1 MARTP
6 PGTPP
11 AGAPEPTFETGMS
24 RLEEIVHELEQG
36 SLGLQQSLDV
46 FREGMQLATRLG
58 QELEKAETQV
68 QELVEAA
75 DGTLRTRA
83 FGDAGSGIASPAA
96 LPADTAE
103 EADGAGDD
111 A

>member
-1 MARTP
+1 MAETP
-6 PGTPP
+6 G
-11 AGAPEPTFETGMS
+11 AAPEITFENGMS

-36 SLGLQQSLDV
+36 SLGLQQSLGV
-46 FREGMQLATRLG
+46 FREGMELVTRLG

-83 FGDAGSGIASPAA
+83 FDNDASDIGDPAA
-96 LPADTAE
+96 RGGSAPARTGGE
-103 EADGAGDD
+103 GADAGDD
-111 A
+111 E

>member
-1 MARTP
+1 MAEAPGITP
-6 PGTPP
+6 
-11 AGAPEPTFETGMS
+11 EVTFEHGMS

-36 SLGLQQSLDV
+36 SLGLQQSLGV
-46 FREGMQLATRLG
+46 FREGMQLVTRLG

-75 DGTLRTRA
+75 DGTLRARA
-83 FGDAGSGIASPAA
+83 FGSEAGDGGGASARSASARPVGAG
-96 LPADTAE
+96 AD
-103 EADGAGDD
+103 AGDD